1 MRFLLGMLE
10 PDVVPEI
17 HARLRLPSPVT
28 GDAATDNAQF
38 HARRLLD
45 DPQVPVS
52 VLAWA
57 LEADQPDTNY
67 AIYMT
72 SRLPEAVR
80 RDILLGVP
88 YGSGSHEFPV
98 EGTVAVSPRLPKD
111 PDKLDIHYRD
121 VTEGPDAVIGS
132 TPGDER
138 GIIAA
143 LRHYGAARK
152 MTRVRHI
159 TYAVG
164 RRDWDSIGAADL
176 AVPLPGYARWALS
189 THLACPAPLRRQFDA
204 DQPRFAKRMHRA
216 GIVGDSG
223 AYAAS
228 WAPAR
233 LVLSVLDVGTWAF
246 PARVEDARELLRPLV
261 REELGRN
268 KEAWAVLA
276 QLLPG
281 FTGTLPQ
288 LIRTSGAIALGAG

>member
-1 MRFLLGMLE
+1 MRFLLDMLE
-10 PDVVPEI
+10 PDAVPEI
-17 HARLRLPSPVT
+17 RNRLRLPSPVA

-45 DPQVPVS
+45 DRRVPVS
-52 VLAWA
+52 ALTWA
-57 LEADQPDTNY
+57 LEADLPDTNY
-67 AIYMT
+67 LIYMS

-80 RDILLGVP
+80 RDVLLGVP
-88 YGSGSHEFPV
+88 YGSAFDEPAV
-98 EGTVAVSPRLPKD
+98 EGTVAVSPQLPKN
-111 PDKLDIHYRD
+111 PDTLDVRYRD
-121 VTEGPDAVIGS
+121 VTEGPSVVIGS

-143 LRHYGAARK
+143 LRHYGVARK

-159 TYAVG
+159 THAVG
-164 RRDWDSIGAADL
+164 RRDWAAIGAADL
-176 AVPLPGYARWALS
+176 ADPLPGYARWALS
-189 THLACPAPLRRQFDA
+189 AHLACPGPLRRQFEG
-204 DQPRFAKRMHRA
+204 DQPHFAKRMRRE

-261 REELGRN
+261 QDELGRN
-268 KEAWAVLA
+268 TEAWAVLA